1 MRYPRAYAWFV
12 GLATLDIIL
21 TWVVLEFGGQE
32 VNAVADYVIQHRG
45 LQGIVLFKFCLVVF
59 VIVMCEVVGRR
70 RDSAG
75 RRLAKWCVA
84 VTAIPVVAAFAQ
96 LLVIEDRGETFLE
109 SPGAPVEPVVPA
121 ADDSISWREVNHASS
136 ETAEAIS
143 IRPYEPAGFSGATPA
158 EVSSPFSARCPNVN
172 QART

>member
-59 VIVMCEVVGRR
+59 VIVMCEAVGRR

-84 VTAIPVVAAFAQ
+84 VTAIPVVSAFAQ
-96 LLVIEDRGETFLE
+96 LLVIEDRAETFLE
-109 SPGAPVEPVVPA
+109 SPGAPVEPA
-121 ADDSISWREVNHASS
+121 ADDSISWRDGDHRPAAMAD
-136 ETAEAIS
+136 AE
-143 IRPYEPAGFSGATPA
+143 RNRTYEPAIFPGDTAR
-158 EVSSPFSARCPNVN
+158 SSPPTSAPGFNAN